1 MVNEIHASAETRMKK
16 AIEALKREYSAVRTG
31 RASTSLVD
39 GLPVD
44 YYGTSMPLN
53 QLATTSVPEARLILI
68 QPFDKQALSAI
79 EKAILKANLGLTPNN
94 DGTVIRVPVPQL
106 TEERRREFVKIVKAR
121 LEDGRVE
128 VRNIRR
134 DAIDQLRA
142 MERNKETSQDESQRI
157 QGDIQQITDAST
169 REMEAIATAKET
181 EVMEV

>member
-1 MVNEIHASAETRMKK
+1 MVNEIRASAEARMKK
-16 AIEALKREYSAVRTG
+16 AGEALKREYSTVRTG
-31 RASTSLVD
+31 RASSGLVE

-53 QLATTSVPEARLILI
+53 QLATITVPEARLILI

-94 DGTVIRVPVPQL
+94 DGVVVRVPVPQL
-106 TEERRREFVKIVKAR
+106 TEERRRELVKIVKAR
-121 LEDGRVE
+121 LEDGRIE

-134 DAIDQLRA
+134 DAIEQLRA
-142 MERNKETSQDESQRI
+142 MERNKETSQDESQRT
-157 QGDIQQITDAST
+157 QGHIQQITDAST